1 MVPLNMFLYLYGHK
15 QCINILIIMIKRL
28 QKAMA
33 VSLDQVRHTCP
44 MKCLK
49 VVYRKGELQK
59 NCWGRKTIGFLN
71 SEKLVGF

>member
-15 QCINILIIMIKRL
+15 QCIDILIIMIKRL

-44 MKCLK
+44 MQCLK
-49 VVYRKGELQK
+49 VVYRRGGLQK
-59 NCWGRKTIGFLN
+59 NWWVFESRKTGGFLN
-71 SEKLVGF
+71 PASQ

>member
-33 VSLDQVRHTCP
+33 VSPDQVRHTCP
-44 MKCLK
+44 ISPMQCLK
-49 VVYRKGELQK
+49 VVYQRED
-59 NCWGRKTIGFLN
+59 CR
-71 SEKLVGF
+71 KLVGF

>member
-33 VSLDQVRHTCP
+33 VSLDQVKHTCP

-49 VVYRKGELQK
+49 VVYRKGGLQWTAEKLLGQK
-59 NCWGRKTIGFLN
+59 NYWVFE
-71 SEKLVGF
+71 SA